1 MRGHM
6 NHICAAILLAT
17 IALIAQPVWAQAGGD
32 GGGGDGDG
40 GGGGATS
47 GGIEINA
54 EGVLSARTTTDESGR
69 LTMKRLEAARNIVN
83 QDLQKPSKLRKVSLR
98 RLEQQVKALVEAG
111 KKIPNDMQ
119 CLAGMTRLSHVFY
132 YPETQDI
139 VIAGP
144 AEGYFRTAENRIVGM
159 ETGSATLQ
167 LQDLI
172 VALRAFSPSGE
183 KTPLIAVSIDPTQDG
198 LKRMAQAQRNLGAV
212 NLNQRFDIANL
223 FREALGHQT
232 ITITGVSPRTHFAQ
246 VLVEADYNMKLI
258 GIGLKQP
265 PVNITSF
272 IKAATLRSGNRL
284 QRWYFQP
291 NYDSVSLSEDKYA
304 MQLSGSGVK
313 LVGEDETVSA
323 QGQRNRTGGANKASQ
338 TFTTSFT
345 KAYDDLAKVRPLFA
359 ELRNLIDLSIGA
371 AFIQKMG
378 LYEDAEW
385 NMETFLDESIASIEN
400 SNAPTKVDPVVNV
413 VVKGGAI
420 MTPIGGGVHIQP
432 RLALNSDV
440 VKIDSE
446 GKINEVKDAITFD
459 DLKDSQWWWD

>member
-1 MRGHM
+1 MRSQI
-6 NHICAAILLAT
+6 NYICTAIFLAAVVS
-17 IALIAQPVWAQAGGD
+17 IAQPVWAQDGD
-32 GGGGDGDG
+32 GDGDG
-40 GGGGATS
+40 GAGAGAA
-47 GGIEINA
+47 GGIEIDA
-54 EGVLSARTTTDESGR
+54 DGVITARGINDPSGR
-69 LTMKRLEAARNIVN
+69 LTMKRLDAARAIVD

-98 RLEQQVKALVEAG
+98 RLEQQVKAMLESG
-111 KKIPNDMQ
+111 QKIPDDMQ
-119 CLAGMTRLSHVFY
+119 YLAGMTRLSHVFY

-172 VALRAFSPSGE
+172 VALRAFSPSGV

-198 LKRMAQAQRNLGAV
+198 LKRMAHAQRNLGAV
-212 NLNQRFDIANL
+212 TLNQRFEIANL

-232 ITITGVSPRTHFAQ
+232 ITITGVSPKTHFAQ

-258 GIGLKQP
+258 GIGLEQP

-272 IKAATLRSGNRL
+272 IEAATVRSGNRL

-291 NYDSVSLSEDKYA
+291 NYDNVSISDDKYA

-313 LVGEDETVSA
+313 LVGEDEIVSA
-323 QGQRNRTGGANKASQ
+323 QGQRKRTGGANRASQ
-338 TFTTSFT
+338 RFTTSFT
-345 KAYDDLAKVRPLFA
+345 KAYDHLAKVRPLYA
-359 ELRNLIDLSIGA
+359 ELRNLIDLSIA
-371 AFIQKMG
+371 AAYIQKMG
-378 LYEDAEW
+378 LYADAQW
-385 NMETFLDESIASIEN
+385 NMETFSDESIASVEN

-420 MTPIGGGVHIQP
+420 MTPIGGGVNIQP

-440 VKIDSE
+440 IKIDSE
-446 GKINEVKDAITFD
+446 GKINEIKDDITFD
-459 DLKDSQWWWD
+459 DLEDTQWWWD

>member
-1 MRGHM
+1 MRGHI
-6 NHICAAILLAT
+6 NHLCAALLLAA
-17 IALIAQPVWAQAGGD
+17 IAFTAQPIWAQAGGD
-32 GGGGDGDG
+32 A
-40 GGGGATS
+40 GGAADAGASS
-47 GGIEINA
+47 GGIEIDA
-54 EGVLSARTTTDESGR
+54 DGVLSARTTTDPSGR
-69 LTMKRLEAARNIVN
+69 LTMQRLESARRIVN

-98 RLEQQVKALVEAG
+98 RLEQQVKSLLDAG
-111 KKIPNDMQ
+111 KKIPQDMQ
-119 CLAGMTRLSHVFY
+119 YLAGMTRLSHVFY

-198 LKRMAQAQRNLGAV
+198 LKRMAQAQRNLGPV
-212 NLNQRFDIANL
+212 DVVRQRFDIANL
-223 FREALGHQT
+223 FREALGYQT
-232 ITITGVSPRTHFAQ
+232 ITITGVSPKTHFAQ

-258 GIGLKQP
+258 GIGLEQP

-272 IKAATLRSGNRL
+272 IEAATLRSGNRL

-291 NYDSVSLSEDKYA
+291 NYDNVAVSDDKYA
-304 MQLSGSGVK
+304 LQLSGSGVK

-323 QGQRNRTGGANKASQ
+323 QGQRNRTGGANRASQ
-338 TFTTSFT
+338 KFTTSFT
-345 KAYDDLAKVRPLFA
+345 KAYNDLAKVRPLFA

-378 LYEDAEW
+378 LYEDAQW
-385 NMETFLDESIASIEN
+385 DMETFMDESIVSVEN

-413 VVKGGAI
+413 VLKGGAL

-440 VKIDSE
+440 AEVDSE
-446 GKINEVKDAITFD
+446 GKINEIKDSITFD
-459 DLKDSQWWWD
+459 ELQDDQWWWD

>member
-1 MRGHM
+1 MRGHI
-6 NHICAAILLAT
+6 NSICAAVLLAS
-17 IALIAQPVWAQAGGD
+17 IALIAQPVWAQAGGG
-32 GGGGDGDG
+32 GGGGDDVV
-40 GGGGATS
+40 ASS
-47 GGIEINA
+47 GGIEIDA
-54 EGVLSARTTTDESGR
+54 EGVLSKRTTTDPSGR
-69 LTMKRLEAARNIVN
+69 LTMQRLDAARSIVD

-98 RLEQQVKALVEAG
+98 RLEQQVKTLLESG
-111 KKIPNDMQ
+111 QKIPDDMQ
-119 CLAGMTRLSHVFY
+119 YLAGMTRVSHVFY

-159 ETGSATLQ
+159 ESGNATLQ

-172 VALRAFSPSGE
+172 VALRAFAPGGE

-198 LKRMAQAQRNLGAV
+198 LRRMAQAQRNLGAV

-232 ITITGVSPRTHFAQ
+232 ITITGVSPKTHFAQ
-246 VLVEADYNMKLI
+246 VLVEADYTMKLI
-258 GIGLKQP
+258 GIGLEQP

-272 IKAATLRSGNRL
+272 IEAATLRSGNRL

-291 NYDSVSLSEDKYA
+291 NYDSVSLSDDKYA

-338 TFTTSFT
+338 RFTTSFT
-345 KAYDDLAKVRPLFA
+345 KAYSELAKVRPLFA
-359 ELRNLIDLSIGA
+359 ELRNLIDLSIA
-371 AFIQKMG
+371 AAYIQKMG
-378 LYEDAEW
+378 LYEDAQW
-385 NMETFLDESIASIEN
+385 NMETFLDESVASIEN

-432 RLALNSDV
+432 RLALNSDA
-440 VKIDSE
+440 VKIDSQ
-446 GKINEVKDAITFD
+446 GKINQIKDDITFD
-459 DLKDSQWWWD
+459 DLQDSQWWWD

>member
-1 MRGHM
+1 MRAHI
-6 NHICAAILLAT
+6 NQICAACLLAA
-17 IALIAQPVWAQAGGD
+17 IALIAQPVWAQAGGGNENND
-32 GGGGDGDG
+32 TLT
-40 GGGGATS
+40 AASS
-47 GGIEINA
+47 GGIEIDAN
-54 EGVLSARTTTDESGR
+54 GVLSARTMTDTSGR
-69 LTMKRLEAARNIVN
+69 LTMQRLEAARDVVD

-98 RLEQQVKALVEAG
+98 RLEQQVKALLESG
-111 KKIPNDMQ
+111 QKIPEDMQ
-119 CLAGMTRLSHVFY
+119 FLAGMTRLSHVFY

-144 AEGYFRTAENRIVGM
+144 AEGYFRTAENHIVGM

-183 KTPLIAVSIDPTQDG
+183 KTPLIAVSIDPTQEG
-198 LKRMAQAQRNLGAV
+198 LKRMAKAQRNLGAV
-212 NLNQRFDIANL
+212 NLNQRFEIGNL
-223 FREALGHQT
+223 FREALGQQT
-232 ITITGVSPRTHFAQ
+232 ITITGVSPKTHFAQ

-291 NYDSVSLSEDKYA
+291 DYDSVSLSDDKYA

-313 LVGEDETVSA
+313 LVGEDETVSV
-323 QGQRNRTGGANKASQ
+323 QGQRSRTGGANQASQ
-338 TFTTSFT
+338 EFTTSFT
-345 KAYDDLAKVRPLFA
+345 KAYDSLAKVRPLYA

-371 AFIQKMG
+371 AYIQKMG

-385 NMETFLDESIASIEN
+385 KMETFLDESIASVEN
-400 SNAPTKVDPVVNV
+400 LNAPTKIEPVVNV

-420 MTPIGGGVHIQP
+420 MTPIGGGVNIQP

-440 VKIDSE
+440 VKIDSQ
-446 GKINEVKDAITFD
+446 GKINEVKDSITFD
-459 DLKDSQWWWD
+459 DLQDSQWWWD

>member
-1 MRGHM
+1 MRSHI
-6 NHICAAILLAT
+6 NHICTAILLAA
-17 IALIAQPVWAQAGGD
+17 IALIAQPVWAQAGG
-32 GGGGDGDG
+32 G
-40 GGGGATS
+40 GGGGAGGAPAT
-47 GGIEINA
+47 GGIQIDA
-54 EGVLSARTTTDESGR
+54 DGVITKRATNDPSGR
-69 LTMKRLEAARNIVN
+69 LTMKRLDAARAIVD

-98 RLEQQVKALVEAG
+98 RLEKQVKALLESG
-111 KKIPNDMQ
+111 QKIPDDMQ
-119 CLAGMTRLSHVFY
+119 YLAGMTRLSHVFY

-144 AEGYFRTAENRIVGM
+144 AEGYFRTGENRVVGM

-198 LKRMAQAQRNLGAV
+198 LKRMAHAQRNIGAV

-223 FREALGHQT
+223 FREALGQQT
-232 ITITGVSPRTHFAQ
+232 ITITGVSPKTHFAQ

-258 GIGLKQP
+258 GIGLEQP

-272 IKAATLRSGNRL
+272 IEAATVRSGNRL

-291 NYDSVSLSEDKYA
+291 NYDNVSISDDKYA

-313 LVGEDETVSA
+313 LVGEDEIVSA
-323 QGQRNRTGGANKASQ
+323 QGQRKRTGGANRASQ
-338 TFTTSFT
+338 KFTTSFT
-345 KAYDDLAKVRPLFA
+345 KAYNSLAKVRPLYA
-359 ELRNLIDLSIGA
+359 ELRNLIDLSIA
-371 AFIQKMG
+371 AAYIQKMG
-378 LYEDAEW
+378 LYADAQW
-385 NMETFLDESIASIEN
+385 NMETFSDESIASVEN

-420 MTPIGGGVHIQP
+420 MTPIGGGVNIQP

-446 GKINEVKDAITFD
+446 GKINEIKDDITFD
-459 DLKDSQWWWD
+459 DLKETQWWWD